1 MLLYLCD
8 MVTKYISLLL
18 IVLLNVPTFSKWS
31 VVIYYQ
37 VNKSSIAKELCINR
51 NRPQLHCD
59 GKCFLAKKLKAADER
74 EQKST
79 SDKLE
84 KMQEITLFFQKI
96 EAGLTGESRFFR
108 TLISINY
115 FYIEPF
121 LSARALS
128 IFHPPQF

>member
-1 MLLYLCD
+1 

-96 EAGLTGESRFFR
+96 EAGLTGESRVFR
-108 TLISINY
+108 NLIAINY